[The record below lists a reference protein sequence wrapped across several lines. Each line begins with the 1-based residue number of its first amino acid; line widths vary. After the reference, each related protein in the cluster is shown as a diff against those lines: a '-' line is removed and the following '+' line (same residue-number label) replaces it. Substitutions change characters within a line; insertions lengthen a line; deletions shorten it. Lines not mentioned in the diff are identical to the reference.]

1 MADRE
6 RMGKILEGLHGGEFE
21 EIEEF
26 EPNKKDSPFPT
37 NPGGDH
43 TKEEFDAALK
53 KFVERCQELINDNA
67 KKMGFTYADFNLRV
81 RGGRKYIAIDKE
93 EIYKDGKKG
102 QITVYAF
109 VEFPTG
115 NVYKPATYK
124 KPADHPRGNIFNLEA
139 TMKVMTPYGPP
150 YMK

>member
-1 MADRE
+1 MADTE
-6 RMGKILEGLHGGEFE
+6 RIGKIIEGLHTGEFE
-21 EIEEF
+21 EIEEI
-26 EPNKKDSPFPT
+26 EPDKKGNPYPT
-37 NPGGDH
+37 NPGGEH

-53 KFVERCQELINDNA
+53 KFVERCQKLIDEHF
-67 KKMGFTYADFNLRV
+67 KTMGFTFADDVLKI

-102 QITVYAF
+102 QTSIYAF

-115 NVYKPATYK
+115 NVYKAATYK
-124 KPADHPRGNIFNLEA
+124 KPAQHSRGNIFNLEA

-150 YMK
+150 YMR